1 MDYNPPGSSVHENFQ
16 ARILEWISISFSI
29 NQYYWWEYSISNHF
43 ESSLAAS
50 YKVKHHRS
58 QSFQPQIKE
67 NPRSHADL
75 YTNACVCAQLCL
87 PLCDLTDCSP
97 PGSSVHGISQTRI
110 LKWIAIPSP
119 GVLPDPGIKPKSPAL
134 QADFYCWAAGE
145 TFTWMFIAALFIIAQ
160 AGDNPNVNQIKL

>member
-1 MDYNPPGSSVHENFQ
+1 MCCVLSSGRLFATPWTITHQAPLSMKIFRQEYWSGFPFLSPLINITDGNIAFQ
-16 ARILEWISISFSI
+16 TILK
-29 NQYYWWEYSISNHF
+29 
-43 ESSLAAS
+43 SSLAAS

-110 LKWIAIPSP
+110 LEWIALPSP

-134 QADFYCWAAGE
+134 QADFYC
-145 TFTWMFIAALFIIAQ
+145 
-160 AGDNPNVNQIKL
+160 